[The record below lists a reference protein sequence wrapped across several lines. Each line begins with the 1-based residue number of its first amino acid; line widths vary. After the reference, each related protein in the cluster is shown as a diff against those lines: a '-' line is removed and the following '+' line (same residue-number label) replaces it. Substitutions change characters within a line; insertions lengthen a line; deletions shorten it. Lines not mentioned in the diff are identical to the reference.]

1 MPNEYELDI
10 NKLTVQNKLLNQRFN
25 YYMGNN
31 IPDAQNI
38 IFQITPGY
46 SPPRKASTQQLDVSG
61 GSLLHKALLI
71 LGIITGIPVTMKT
84 LPEVLS
90 KIKTGDIDVGIKNAP
105 DFFKTYL
112 QAKIENKEKY
122 LNKKLNYNFDKW
134 AKDFLK
140 EVNNFPPKFKIPL
153 QKTINDIKTV
163 RTFINNLSDTQ
174 LKSVS
179 ETIDYN
185 KLINL
190 DSVSSDERFEQ
201 FTNIYDK
208 FLNNKWFINYIDPE
222 LYAKLNQSGLLPDL
236 LDKLDEMTISDII
249 NIYGEDTTGNKYEE
263 AMKRYA
269 LKINEDIADLIFNAE
284 SGE

>member
-1 MPNEYELDI
+1 MSNEYELDI

-38 IFQITPGY
+38 IFQITPDY
-46 SPPRKASTQQLDVSG
+46 SSPRKVSNQQLDISG
-61 GSLLHKALLI
+61 GNLLGKALLI
-71 LGIITGIPVTMKT
+71 LGIITGMPITMKN
-84 LPEVLS
+84 LPEALS
-90 KIKTGDIDVGIKNAP
+90 KIKTGDVGIKNAP

-112 QAKIENKEKY
+112 EKKIENKEKY

-134 AKDFLK
+134 AKDFLN
-140 EVNNFPPKFKIPL
+140 EVKKFPPKFKIPL

-201 FTNIYDK
+201 FTNVYDK

>member
-1 MPNEYELDI
+1 MHNEYELDI

-31 IPDAQNI
+31 IPDAQNT
-38 IFQITPGY
+38 IFQITPDY
-46 SPPRKASTQQLDVSG
+46 SPPRKSSSQQLDVSG

-90 KIKTGDIDVGIKNAP
+90 KIKTGDINVGIKNDP

-134 AKDFLK
+134 AKDFLN
-140 EVNNFPPKFKIPL
+140 EVNKFPPKFKIPL

-185 KLINL
+185 NLINL

-201 FTNIYDK
+201 FTNLYDK

>member
-25 YYMGNN
+25 YYMQNN

-38 IFQITPGY
+38 IFQITPDY
-46 SPPRKASTQQLDVSG
+46 SSPRKVSSKQLDISG
-61 GSLLHKALLI
+61 GSLLGKALLI

-90 KIKTGDIDVGIKNAP
+90 KIKTGDIDVGIENAP

-134 AKDFLK
+134 AKDFLN
-140 EVNNFPPKFKIPL
+140 EVNKFPPKFKIPL

-222 LYAKLNQSGLLPDL
+222 LYAKLNQSGLLPGL

-284 SGE
+284 SGK

>member
-25 YYMGNN
+25 YYMQNN

-38 IFQITPGY
+38 IFQITPDY
-46 SPPRKASTQQLDVSG
+46 SPPRKASTQQLDISG
-61 GSLLHKALLI
+61 GSLLRKALLI

-112 QAKIENKEKY
+112 EKKIENKEKY

-134 AKDFLK
+134 AKDFLN
-140 EVNNFPPKFKIPL
+140 EVNKFPPKFKIPL

>member
-38 IFQITPGY
+38 IFQITPDY
-46 SPPRKASTQQLDVSG
+46 SSPRKVSSQQLDISG

-140 EVNNFPPKFKIPL
+140 EVNKFPPKFKIPL

-249 NIYGEDTTGNKYEE
+249 NIYSEDTTGNKYEE

>member
-25 YYMGNN
+25 YYMQNN

-38 IFQITPGY
+38 IFQITPDY
-46 SPPRKASTQQLDVSG
+46 SSPRKVSGKQLDISG
-61 GSLLHKALLI
+61 GSLLGKALLI

-90 KIKTGDIDVGIKNAP
+90 KIKTGDIDVGIENAP

-134 AKDFLK
+134 AKDFLN
-140 EVNNFPPKFKIPL
+140 EVNKFPPKFKIPL

-222 LYAKLNQSGLLPDL
+222 LYAKLNQSGLLPGL

-284 SGE
+284 SGK